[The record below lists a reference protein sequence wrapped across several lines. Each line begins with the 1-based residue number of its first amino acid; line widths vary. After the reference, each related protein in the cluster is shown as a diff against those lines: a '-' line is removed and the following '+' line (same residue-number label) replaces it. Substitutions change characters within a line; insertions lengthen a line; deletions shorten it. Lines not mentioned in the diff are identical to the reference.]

1 MYKLRIQ
8 TQPLEANMK
17 AGLFL
22 MPSHPPERS
31 PFDAQQWDLEVL
43 SMVDEAGYSEAW
55 IGEHF
60 TALWEPN
67 PAPDLLIAQ
76 ALMRTKNI
84 KLATGAHLLPF
95 HNPVELAHRVAF
107 LDHLAQGRYMFG
119 VGAGGLPTDHE
130 MFGIDMAAGQHR
142 EMTRESLDIILS
154 LWEHM
159 DGPFQYEGKYWNF
172 NIPDPKE
179 NEYATLRTFMGPL
192 QKPHPP
198 IGIAAASIGSD
209 TLKIA
214 GERGYIP
221 MSLGLNAVYLA
232 SHWDSIVEGARSAN
246 RQPPPRSDW
255 RIVRDVWVADT
266 DEEAREGA
274 LGGMLGRAW
283 RDYLHPL
290 FSYGAYPFISSMKHD
305 ESIPDEDVTVEY
317 MADNLWLIGSP
328 DTVARKIRD
337 LYEMVGGFGTLLW
350 LTFDHS
356 ENRAAYEKS
365 VNLMAH
371 EVMPQLADLTG
382 D

>member
-1 MYKLRIQ
+1 
-8 TQPLEANMK
+8 MK

-172 NIPDPKE
+172 NIPDPTE
-179 NEYATLRTFMGPL
+179 NEYATLRTFMGPF

-232 SHWDSIVEGARSAN
+232 SHWDSIVEGAKSAN

-356 ENRAAYEKS
+356 EDRAAYEKS
-365 VNLMAH
+365 VKLLAN
-371 EVMPQLADLTG
+371 EVMPQLSDLTG

>member
-1 MYKLRIQ
+1 
-8 TQPLEANMK
+8 MK

-22 MPSHPPERS
+22 MPSHPPERT
-31 PFDAQQWDLEVL
+31 PYDAQQWDLDTL
-43 SMVDEAGYSEAW
+43 SLVDEAGYSEAW

-76 ALMRTKNI
+76 ALKQTKDI
-84 KLATGAHLLPF
+84 TLATGAHLLPF

-107 LDHLAQGRYMFG
+107 TDHLAQGRYMFG
-119 VGAGGLPTDHE
+119 IGAGGLQTDHE
-130 MFGIDMAAGQHR
+130 MFGIDMASNQHR

-154 LWEHM
+154 IWEHM
-159 DGPFQYEGKYWNF
+159 GGPFEYKGKYWNF

-179 NEYATLRTFMGPL
+179 YEYGTLRTFMAPY

-198 IGIAAASIGSD
+198 IGIAAASPGSD

-221 MSLGLNAVYLA
+221 LSLGLNAVYVA
-232 SHWDSIVEGARSAN
+232 SHWDSVLEGAKTAGRPAPSRST
-246 RQPPPRSDW
+246 W

-274 LGGMLGRAW
+274 LNGMTGRAW
-283 RDYLHPL
+283 RDYLRPL
-290 FSYGAYPFISSMKHD
+290 FSFGTYPFISVMKSD
-305 ESIPDEDVTVEY
+305 ESMSDDDVTVEW
-317 MADNLWLIGSP
+317 MCDNMWLVGSP

-350 LTFDHS
+350 LTFDHT
-356 ENRAAYEKS
+356 ENRAGYEKS
-365 VNLMAH
+365 VRLMAE
-371 EVMPQLADLTG
+371 EVMPQLTDLTG